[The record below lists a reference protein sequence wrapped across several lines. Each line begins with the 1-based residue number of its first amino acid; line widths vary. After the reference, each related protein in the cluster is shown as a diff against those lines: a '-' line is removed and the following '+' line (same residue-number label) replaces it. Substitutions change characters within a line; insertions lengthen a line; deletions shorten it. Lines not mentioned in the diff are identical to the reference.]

1 MIHSLQIFLKVEVL
15 HVFTENVYIAQV
27 VDMVFF
33 IIPLNKTGKFV
44 LYTFKSIKFLESI
57 PCMIV
62 IGNYTLS
69 FSSYFLSRNNCIAFF
84 IMHFLNWEQIFWKLK
99 SMINVS
105 KYIIHIVIPI
115 EMQLLNQVS
124 NEFCH

>member
-1 MIHSLQIFLKVEVL
+1 MIHSIQIFLKVEVL

-33 IIPLNKTGKFV
+33 FIISLNKTGKFV
-44 LYTFKSIKFLESI
+44 PYTFKSIKFLESI

-69 FSSYFLSRNNCIAFF
+69 FSSYFLLRNNCIAFF
-84 IMHFLNWEQIFWKLK
+84 IMQLLNLEQIF
-99 SMINVS
+99 
-105 KYIIHIVIPI
+105 
-115 EMQLLNQVS
+115 
-124 NEFCH
+124 